1 MRALPAW
8 SLVLTMG
15 VCAAALPARVAGNGN
30 GNGNENGNGLRL
42 QGSVE
47 PVRSHPV
54 IVPRLTGSGTG
65 TLVIVRLV
73 KPGTRVKRGELL
85 IEFDR
90 QAQIKTAHD
99 RQAEYRD
106 FVEQINRKR
115 GEQLT
120 AAAHGEAELKTAE
133 NAVKSAE
140 LEVQKAEVVPPITAE
155 QNRLSLDEARAK
167 AHQIRQ
173 TFDLQRKLD
182 VADIRALEIQR
193 DRAMNAWKHAESNA
207 DKMRVVSPIDGMV
220 VLKST
225 WKNGTMG
232 EVQEGEEVRS
242 GLGIMDVIDSS
253 AMQVRARVNQAD
265 VSALRVGQPARITL
279 DSYPARTFA
288 GRLEQL
294 SQIGS
299 ISTMSNRVRTFL
311 AVFSIDGSDPHL
323 MPDLA
328 AAIDMAETAMKE
340 GTAIGWRSSCV
351 VALSVGAA
359 AALRRDSGVAVAA
372 RPRSSPGRR
381 SSTSCSCAG
390 KSGRCD
396 RSS

>member
-1 MRALPAW
+1 MVSVALA
-8 SLVLTMG
+8 G
-15 VCAAALPARVAGNGN
+15 AGAEGNGN
-30 GNGNENGNGLRL
+30 TAALRL
-42 QGSVE
+42 HGSIE

-54 IVPRLTGSGTG
+54 VVPRLAGSGTG
-65 TLVIVRLV
+65 TLVIVHLV
-73 KPGTRVKRGELL
+73 KPGTLVKRGDLL

-115 GEQLT
+115 GEQIT
-120 AAAHGEAELKTAE
+120 ARAHGEAELKMAE

-140 LEVQKAEVVPPITAE
+140 LEILKAEVVPPITAE
-155 QNRLSLDEARAK
+155 QNQLTLDEARAK
-167 AHQIRQ
+167 AEQLRR
-173 TFDLQRKLD
+173 TFDLRRKAD
-182 VADIRALEIQR
+182 AADIRALEIQR

-253 AMQVRARVNQAD
+253 AMRVRARVNQAD
-265 VSALRVGQPARITL
+265 VSTLHVGQPVRITL
-279 DSYPARTFA
+279 DSYPTRTFT

-294 SQIGS
+294 SQIGA

-311 AVFSIDGSDPHL
+311 AVFSIDGSDAHL

-328 AAIDMAETAMKE
+328 AAVDIAED
-340 GTAIGWRSSCV
+340 
-351 VALSVGAA
+351 
-359 AALRRDSGVAVAA
+359 RR
-372 RPRSSPGRR
+372 
-381 SSTSCSCAG
+381 
-390 KSGRCD
+390 
-396 RSS
+396 

>member
-1 MRALPAW
+1 VGHENRPNICAGGLDAAFVRLARFIRLITIHFAVSGVYHSSMWSVRSAGVVLALGA
-8 SLVLTMG
+8 LVAG
-15 VCAAALPARVAGNGN
+15 HPARVSGNGVA
-30 GNGNENGNGLRL
+30 LRL
-42 QGSVE
+42 HGSIE

-54 IVPRLTGSGTG
+54 VVPRLSGSGPGTGPG

-73 KPGTRVKRGELL
+73 KPGTRVKRGDLL

-106 FVEQINRKR
+106 FVEQINKKR
-115 GEQLT
+115 GEQIT
-120 AAAHGEAELKTAE
+120 ARAHGEAELKTAE

-140 LEVQKAEVVPPITAE
+140 LEVLKAEVIPPITAE
-155 QNRLSLDEARAK
+155 QNRLTLDEARAK
-167 AHQIRQ
+167 ALQLRR
-173 TFDLQRKLD
+173 TFDLRRKAD
-182 VADIRALEIQR
+182 AADIRALEIQR

-225 WKNGTMG
+225 WKSGTMG

-242 GLGIMDVIDSS
+242 GLGILDVIDPS
-253 AMQVRARVNQAD
+253 AMRVRAKVNQAD
-265 VSALRVGQPARITL
+265 VAALRVGEQAQITL
-279 DSYPARTFA
+279 DSYPTRTFT

-294 SQIGS
+294 SQIGA
-299 ISTMSNRVRTFL
+299 ISQMSNRVRSFL

-328 AAIDMAETAMKE
+328 AAIDIADLK
-340 GTAIGWRSSCV
+340 R
-351 VALSVGAA
+351 
-359 AALRRDSGVAVAA
+359 
-372 RPRSSPGRR
+372 
-381 SSTSCSCAG
+381 
-390 KSGRCD
+390 
-396 RSS
+396 

>member
-1 MRALPAW
+1 MRAVIV
-8 SLVLTMG
+8 SLCLLALGATIG
-15 VCAAALPARVAGNGN
+15 GLPARASPAPGA
-30 GNGNENGNGLRL
+30 LRL

-54 IVPRLTGSGTG
+54 VVPRLAGSGNG
-65 TLVIVRLV
+65 TLVIVHLA
-73 KPGTRVKRGELL
+73 KPGSRVKHGDLL

-90 QAQIKTAHD
+90 QAQIKTASD

-106 FVEQINRKR
+106 FVEQITRKR

-120 AAAHGEAELKTAE
+120 AGAHGEAELKTAE

-140 LEVQKAEVVPPITAE
+140 LEVQKTEVVPPITAE

-167 AHQIRQ
+167 ATQIRR
-173 TFDLQRKLD
+173 TFELRRKLD
-182 VADIRALEIQR
+182 AADIRALEIQR
-193 DRAMNAWKHAESNA
+193 DRALNAWKHADSNA
-207 DKMRVVSPIDGMV
+207 GKMRVMSPIDGMV

-242 GLGIMDVIDSS
+242 GLGIMEVIDSS

-279 DSYPARTFA
+279 DSYP
-288 GRLEQL
+288 GRAFTGKLEQL
-294 SQIGS
+294 SQIGT
-299 ISTMSNRVRTFL
+299 ISTMSSRVRTFL
-311 AVFSIDGSDPHL
+311 AVFSIEGSDTHL

-328 AAIDMAETAMKE
+328 AAIDMGQE
-340 GTAIGWRSSCV
+340 
-351 VALSVGAA
+351 
-359 AALRRDSGVAVAA
+359 
-372 RPRSSPGRR
+372 PR
-381 SSTSCSCAG
+381 
-390 KSGRCD
+390 
-396 RSS
+396 

>member
-1 MRALPAW
+1 
-8 SLVLTMG
+8 MG
-15 VCAAALPARVAGNGN
+15 VCASALPARVACNGN
-30 GNGNENGNGLRL
+30 DLRL

-90 QAQIKTAHD
+90 EAQIKTAHD

-140 LEVQKAEVVPPITAE
+140 LEVQKTEVVPPITAE

-167 AHQIRQ
+167 ANQIRK
-173 TFDLQRKLD
+173 TFELQRKLD
-182 VADIRALEIQR
+182 AADIRALEIQR
-193 DRAMNAWKHAESNA
+193 DRALNAWKHAESNA

-265 VSALRVGQPARITL
+265 MSALRVGQPARITL
-279 DSYPARTFA
+279 DSYPGHSFN

-311 AVFSIDGSDPHL
+311 AVFSIEGTDPHL

-328 AAIDMAETAMKE
+328 AAIDMAEN
-340 GTAIGWRSSCV
+340 
-351 VALSVGAA
+351 
-359 AALRRDSGVAVAA
+359 
-372 RPRSSPGRR
+372 PR
-381 SSTSCSCAG
+381 
-390 KSGRCD
+390 
-396 RSS
+396 

>member
-1 MRALPAW
+1 MYAARSGALTAA
-8 SLVLTMG
+8 LVAAMLILPG
-15 VCAAALPARVAGNGN
+15 AAAGDGTA
-30 GNGNENGNGLRL
+30 LRL

-54 IVPRLTGSGTG
+54 IVPRLTGSSTG
-65 TLVIVRLV
+65 TLVIVRLA
-73 KPGTRVKRGELL
+73 KPGMRVSRGELL

-90 QAQIKTAHD
+90 QTQIKTAHD

-106 FVEQINRKR
+106 FVEQINRMR

-120 AAAHGEAELKTAE
+120 ARAHGDAELKTAE
-133 NAVKSAE
+133 NVVKSAE
-140 LEVQKAEVVPPITAE
+140 LEVQKADVVPPVTAE

-167 AHQIRQ
+167 AGQIRH
-173 TFDLQRKLD
+173 TYELRRKLD
-182 VADIRALEIQR
+182 AADIRTLEIQR
-193 DRAMNAWKHAESNA
+193 DRAENAWKHAESNA
-207 DKMRVVSPIDGMV
+207 DRMRVVSPIDGMV

-242 GLGIMDVIDSS
+242 GLGIMEVIDSS

-265 VSALRVGQPARITL
+265 ISALRVGQQARITL
-279 DSYPARTFA
+279 DSYPGRVFA

-294 SQIGS
+294 SQIGA

-328 AAIDMAETAMKE
+328 AAIDVSQE
-340 GTAIGWRSSCV
+340 
-351 VALSVGAA
+351 
-359 AALRRDSGVAVAA
+359 
-372 RPRSSPGRR
+372 PR
-381 SSTSCSCAG
+381 
-390 KSGRCD
+390 
-396 RSS
+396 

>member
-1 MRALPAW
+1 MRAATRACFVVLALGAMAGALPAGA
-8 SLVLTMG
+8 S
-15 VCAAALPARVAGNGN
+15 GNGVA
-30 GNGNENGNGLRL
+30 LRL

-54 IVPRLTGSGTG
+54 IVPRLTGPGTG
-65 TLVIVRLV
+65 TLVIVHLV
-73 KPGTRVKRGELL
+73 KPGTRVKRGDLL

-99 RQAEYRD
+99 REAEYRD
-106 FVEQINRKR
+106 FIEQMNRKR
-115 GEQLT
+115 GEQIT
-120 AAAHGEAELKTAE
+120 ARAHGEAELTIAG

-140 LEVQKAEVVPPITAE
+140 LEVLKNEVVPPITAE

-167 AHQIRQ
+167 AEQLRRTFELRRQ
-173 TFDLQRKLD
+173 ADA
-182 VADIRALEIQR
+182 ADIRALEIQR
-193 DRAMNAWKHAESNA
+193 DRALNAWKHAGSNA

-265 VSALRVGQPARITL
+265 VSALQVGQSARITL
-279 DSYPARTFA
+279 DSYPARTFT

-294 SQIGS
+294 SQIGA

-311 AVFSIDGSDPHL
+311 AVFTIEGNDPHL

-328 AAIDMAETAMKE
+328 AAIDIA
-340 GTAIGWRSSCV
+340 GN
-351 VALSVGAA
+351 
-359 AALRRDSGVAVAA
+359 RR
-372 RPRSSPGRR
+372 
-381 SSTSCSCAG
+381 
-390 KSGRCD
+390 
-396 RSS
+396 

>member
-1 MRALPAW
+1 MRVLPRW
-8 SLVLTMG
+8 TIVLTLG
-15 VCAAALPARVAGNGN
+15 VCAAVLPARVAGNGD
-30 GNGNENGNGLRL
+30 GLRL

-65 TLVIVRLV
+65 TLVIVHLV
-73 KPGTRVKRGELL
+73 KPGTRVTRGELL

-90 QAQIKTAHD
+90 EAQIKTAHD

-106 FVEQINRKR
+106 FVEQINRKH

-140 LEVQKAEVVPPITAE
+140 LEVQKTEIVPPITAE

-167 AHQIRQ
+167 ANQIRK

-182 VADIRALEIQR
+182 TADIRALEIQR

-265 VSALRVGQPARITL
+265 VSALRVGQQARITL
-279 DSYPARTFA
+279 DSYPGRAFD

-294 SQIGS
+294 SQIGT

-311 AVFSIDGSDPHL
+311 AVFSIEGSDPHL

-328 AAIDMAETAMKE
+328 AAIDMAED
-340 GTAIGWRSSCV
+340 
-351 VALSVGAA
+351 
-359 AALRRDSGVAVAA
+359 RR
-372 RPRSSPGRR
+372 
-381 SSTSCSCAG
+381 
-390 KSGRCD
+390 
-396 RSS
+396 